1 MVTVIGTEMIY
12 AFIQSSENLEVMEQ
26 QKRTVLTYAQ
36 DNLLSVDVW
45 LDPSSFDLAAFK
57 EKDVLL
63 LEKTFRLG
71 KDVRAITTLLQEL
84 LSKGVVICSCEDNL
98 KLGED
103 YVSSTVWAHVFGVV
117 SDIAEEVRSRL
128 TKEALAMR
136 KQNGLK
142 LGRPFGKK
150 SSCKLDAQRERIRD
164 LLQSGKTEPEVCRLL
179 NIPRTSLWVYVKNN
193 PDLKPEVLSA

>member
-1 MVTVIGTEMIY
+1 MIY

-26 QKRTVLTYAQ
+26 QKRMIIAYAQ
-36 DNLLSVDVW
+36 NNLLSVDAW
-45 LDPSSFDLAAFK
+45 LDPSSFDLDTFK

-84 LSKGVVICSCEDNL
+84 LSKGVVICSCEDEK

-117 SDIAEEVRSRL
+117 SEIAEEVRSRL
-128 TKEALAMR
+128 TKEALAVR
-136 KQNGLK
+136 KQSGLK
-142 LGRPFGKK
+142 LGRPNGKK
-150 SSCKLDAQRERIRD
+150 SASKKLDAQREQIRD

-193 PDLKPEVLSA
+193 PELKPEAFNA